1 MAKIGVSASTSTSM
15 DGGKTRTR
23 CFHPA
28 ITFACSS
35 SLPMDWRTDFPA
47 DLRILSTKTQTGGSQ
62 DRCDA
67 KRQSSFNSTFRLRL
81 NLRHAEL
88 DCHAVSCR
96 SDEHTYELNS
106 LMRNSYA
113 AF

>member
-35 SLPMDWRTDFPA
+35 SLPMDWRTEFPA
-47 DLRILSTKTQTGGSQ
+47 DLRILSKRTHTAGSP

-67 KRQSSFNSTFRLRL
+67 KRQSSFHSTFRLRPTFT
-81 NLRHAEL
+81 HAEI
-88 DCHAVSCR
+88 R
-96 SDEHTYELNS
+96 SEEHQSELQS
-106 LMRNSYA
+106 LMRITFTIT
-113 AF
+113 AFNQKQ

>member
-35 SLPMDWRTDFPA
+35 SLPMDWRTEFPA
-47 DLRILSTKTQTGGSQ
+47 DLRILSTRTQTAGSQ
-62 DRCDA
+62 DRGEA
-67 KRQSSFNSTFRLRL
+67 KRQSSFHSTFRLRQ
-81 NLRHAEL
+81 NFPHT
-88 DCHAVSCR
+88 DIGWQAVLWSVGRGACWER
-96 SDEHTYELNS
+96 GVTY
-106 LMRNSYA
+106 
-113 AF
+113 